1 MLEKAEERINKLKDR
16 SEENTHSEESRDK
29 RGRWEWALGTKNA
42 VDGPEFQAKKETGRL
57 VQWRATEK

>member
-29 RGRWEWALGTKNA
+29 RGR
-42 VDGPEFQAKKETGRL
+42 
-57 VQWRATEK
+57 